1 MGEDDRLLDSAVRT
15 DGIRD
20 DNEGVVRKDA
30 DGGVR
35 EEQYEAAALG
45 VVSPQRAHRRQP
57 LPASTLGVLGDR
69 GGTKPRV
76 QSRSLPA
83 VVVFYPG
90 DLYQLRMHPRQ
101 VIVLQEILADE
112 LVVRSD
118 FVPFL
123 SHHPPLVQPVVREAL
138 KQVAELL
145 GERSSIR
152 VEVDEDEEAPTLC
165 PDGQEAVVSFVEFPN
180 LAHVE
185 GSPGL

>member
-30 DGGVR
+30 DGGVG
-35 EEQYEAAALG
+35 EDQYEAAALG
-45 VVSPQRAHRRQP
+45 V
-57 LPASTLGVLGDR
+57 LGAR
-69 GGTKPRV
+69 GGAKTRI
-76 QSRSLPA
+76 QARSLPA

-101 VIVLQEILADE
+101 VVVLQVIHADE

-123 SHHPPLVQPVVREAL
+123 SHHPPLVQPVVREAVG
-138 KQVAELL
+138 QVAELL

-152 VEVDEDEEAPTLC
+152 VEVDEDEEAPALC
-165 PDGQEAVVSFVEFPN
+165 P
-180 LAHVE
+180 
-185 GSPGL
+185 